1 MGRPYLSSREPA
13 KEHTMEKKTDA
24 PKSFIQYTL
33 PGKEPKHAPGRPPTT
48 TKAVGE
54 EGGGGITSLAIGEEG
69 GESR

>member
-1 MGRPYLSSREPA
+1 
-13 KEHTMEKKTDA
+13 MEKKTDA